1 MHRVYLPCAQLPKYY
16 VLCTSLVLAACVL
29 THSPTH
35 PLSPVYEDISS
46 HEIKTGTEWD
56 DLGESELM
64 EWLRNGTVTSTSNPD
79 PNLIPDPTP
88 QPHRPY
94 FLIPS
99 STLALPSP
107 GTVFSKYSFSR
118 LTTSSSHSC
127 RLWIRTDGSR
137 CSLIL
142 ALTLTLALTPT
153 STQPLPLPLPY
164 P

>member
-1 MHRVYLPCAQLPKYY
+1 MTYRVL
-16 VLCTSLVLAACVL
+16 TACVL
-29 THSPTH
+29 THPPTH
-35 PLSPVYEDISS
+35 PLPPVYDDISA

-64 EWLRNGTVTSTSNPD
+64 EWLRNGAVLSTSNPD

-142 ALTLTLALTPT
+142 
-153 STQPLPLPLPY
+153 PLPLPLTPNPY
-164 P
+164 PYP